1 MKFIVDTHILLWSL
15 ENPNRLS
22 LTQVQA
28 IENPANTI
36 LVSAASIA
44 EIAIKCSIGKLQIK
58 GDLLSA
64 ISNSGFEI
72 LDYTG
77 EEAILLEDLPF
88 HHRDPFDRMIITQAM
103 HRRYHI
109 MTNDSVFASYPCS
122 VLPN

>member
-1 MKFIVDTHILLWSL
+1 MQFIVDTRILLWSL

-28 IENPANTI
+28 IENPANTV

-88 HHRDPFDRMIITQAM
+88 HHRDPNDQ
-103 HRRYHI
+103 RRRLRI
-109 MTNDSVFASYPCS
+109 LSLFSSAELTVTI
-122 VLPN
+122 L